1 MVDPDHC
8 RHFPAV
14 GCMSLSFPRLRARLL
29 KASPDELYISED
41 VCASIIYE
49 SKQAVG
55 RCKEVGKHCR
65 MIGLLDVSSITL
77 LIIVLIFR

>member
-1 MVDPDHC
+1 MFRSVCVHIL
-8 RHFPAV
+8 HM
-14 GCMSLSFPRLRARLL
+14 GCLLSLSLPRLRARLL

-55 RCKEVGKHCR
+55 RCKEVGK
-65 MIGLLDVSSITL
+65 
-77 LIIVLIFR
+77 

>member
-1 MVDPDHC
+1 MRYLSDV
-8 RHFPAV
+8 
-14 GCMSLSFPRLRARLL
+14 SISFPRLRSRLL

-55 RCKEVGKHCR
+55 RCKEVTLIV
-65 MIGLLDVSSITL
+65 MFQVLVL
-77 LIIVLIFR
+77 LICC